1 MLLICSNIHQYFLIF
16 FVIFYLFI
24 CVYIYI
30 YISYLYVLGAGGV
43 SVLRYDRNQ
52 QHNVAF
58 WRGIYK

>member
-16 FVIFYLFI
+16 FVILSI
-24 CVYIYI
+24 HMCIYI